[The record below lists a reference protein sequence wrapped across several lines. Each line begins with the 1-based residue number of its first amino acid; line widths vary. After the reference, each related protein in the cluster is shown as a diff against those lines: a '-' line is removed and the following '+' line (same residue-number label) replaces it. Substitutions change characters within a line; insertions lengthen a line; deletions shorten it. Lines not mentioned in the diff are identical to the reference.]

1 MIAIDSSAVFA
12 VLFGEPEALRFSE
25 VIAGSSG
32 LLMTLPTVI
41 ECHYVIHGYAKDKGR
56 PILDAFL
63 DGAGIEIVPVDAAM
77 AGNAVD
83 ARYRYGKGTGHP
95 ANLNFG
101 DCFSYALAKSRNLP
115 LLFKGDDFVHT
126 DIRSALQEA

>member
-1 MIAIDSSAVFA
+1 MIAVDSSAVFA
-12 VLFGEPEALRFSE
+12 VLFLEPEAEKFSNF
-25 VIAGSSG
+25 IAHSAE
-32 LLMTLPTVI
+32 LVMTVPTLV
-41 ECHYVIHGYAKDKGR
+41 ECHYVIHGFAGSNSR
-56 PILDAFL
+56 TVLDAFIA
-63 DGAGIEIVPVDAAM
+63 GAGIRVVPVDSTM
-77 AGNAVD
+77 ANHAID

-126 DIRSALQEA
+126 DVRSATSEA